1 MRFNAGEARDFDFS
15 PLLGKAAFSPLGD
28 DEVFNDVYL
37 DYGVTTWN
45 VGEIDISA
53 AYLYENS
60 VSADIA
66 SA

>member
-1 MRFNAGEARDFDFS
+1 MRFNAGEARVFDFN
-15 PLLGKAAFSPLGD
+15 PLPGNDAFSPFGD

-45 VGEIDISA
+45 DGEIDISA

-60 VSADIA
+60 VPADIA